1 MHAATSH
8 KPIFPLPFQKRR
20 LAVGIACC
28 MLANTT
34 FAADESER
42 DIEEVIVTA
51 TLLPRTLEDIAG
63 TVSVVSAA
71 DIEEQLAEDLNDITR
86 FQPGLSMDTASRGGN
101 QGFVI
106 RGIGGNR
113 VLTVIDGIRSS
124 DIYAAGPASYGKD
137 AFEVD
142 DLRAV
147 EIIRGPASVLYG
159 ADAMGGAVILRSKD
173 PQDYLAEG
181 ESSAFSL
188 RSSANSVNDHYK
200 GGLTY
205 AFQQG
210 NLVSVVQYTRREFGE
225 SEING
230 NGKLNP
236 QDGEAD
242 NWMVKSVWTPSAA
255 HQLRLTVDSSAE
267 LIDTRMDSE
276 LTTSVLR
283 SEGSDETDRLRASLA
298 HTWTL
303 DTAFADTM
311 ETQLHWQRTDA
322 EQFSEQLLTSYAF
335 VNRAN
340 PATFRGTPAE
350 RFSDFEFNQET
361 TNAGLLLSKTLETGS
376 AQHAMIYGFNVDRTE
391 TERPRHRCDTQIS
404 TGAVSCIIPSYP
416 MAPPEVFPNKTFPDT
431 TTTRTGIFLQD
442 EITLG
447 SSGFTV
453 IPGVRY
459 DHYEM
464 NPHKDALLNGG
475 GDISNFGGFDVVDVE
490 EEQVSLNLGVIYDLS
505 DTTSFF
511 AQYAEGYRPPNFDES
526 NQAFVN
532 LGHGYATVPNPDLEA
547 ESSQGIEAGVRA
559 NFDRASVSLAL
570 YNNVY
575 DNFIESQ
582 TIGTVNGISLFQD
595 TNVGEAHIY
604 GAEVTGLWQASDNWQ
619 LRTSIAWSRGED
631 ENTDRPLNSVDP
643 VTGVFSARY
652 DANSGRWGVET
663 LLTLVGEQDRVSAPD
678 RVTGESYS
686 LVDLIGSYQLTEG
699 ASLRVGIFNV
709 FDEEY
714 ARWSSIKG
722 LAATDANN
730 IAKAQAPGTNFRVGV
745 NYEF

>member
-1 MHAATSH
+1 MPAATSH
-8 KPIFPLPFQKRR
+8 KPPFPPQR

-28 MLANTT
+28 LLATT
-34 FAADESER
+34 SLAGDESER
-42 DIEEVIVTA
+42 GIEELIVTA
-51 TLLPRTLEDIAG
+51 TLLPRSLDEIAG
-63 TVSVVSAA
+63 TVSVISAA
-71 DIEEQLAEDLNDITR
+71 DIERQLADDLNDITR

-147 EIIRGPASVLYG
+147 EVIRGPASVLYG
-159 ADAMGGAVILRSKD
+159 ADAMGGAVILHSKD
-173 PQDYLAEG
+173 PLDYLEAA
-181 ESSAFSL
+181 ESSAISL
-188 RSSANSVNDHYK
+188 RSSASSVNDHYK

-210 NLVSVVQYTRREFGE
+210 DVASVVQFTRRQFGE

-236 QDGEAD
+236 QDGESD
-242 NWMVKSVWTPSAA
+242 NWMVKTVWTPNAA

-267 LIDTRMDSE
+267 QIDTHMDSE
-276 LTTSVLR
+276 LTTSVLL
-283 SEGSDETDRLRASLA
+283 SEGSDETDRLRASLT

-303 DTAFADTM
+303 DAAFADTM

-340 PATFRGTPAE
+340 PASFRGTPAE
-350 RFSDFEFNQET
+350 RFSDFDFNQET
-361 TNAGLLLSKTLETGS
+361 TNTGILLSKTLATGG
-376 AQHAMIYGFNVDRTE
+376 AQHAMIYGFNIDRTE

-404 TGAVSCIIPSYP
+404 TGAVSCNIPSYP

-431 TTTRTGIFLQD
+431 TTTRSGVYWQD

-447 SSGFTV
+447 RSGFTV

-464 NPHKDALLNGG
+464 NPRPDPLLNGG
-475 GDISNFGGFDVVDVE
+475 GDISNFGGFNVMDVE

-547 ESSQGIEAGVRA
+547 ESSRGIETGVRA
-559 NFDRASVSLAL
+559 NFDRATLSLAL
-570 YNNVY
+570 YDNVY

-582 TIGTVNGISLFQD
+582 MIGTANGISLFQD
-595 TNVGEAHIY
+595 ANIGQAHIY
-604 GAEVTGLWQASDNWQ
+604 GAEVTALWQASDNWQ
-619 LRTSIAWSRGED
+619 LRSSIAWSRGED
-631 ENTDRPLNSVDP
+631 ENKDRPLNSVDP
-643 VTGVFSARY
+643 ITGIFSARY
-652 DANSGRWGVET
+652 NANDGRWGVET
-663 LLTLVGEQDRVSAPD
+663 LLTLVGEQDRVSAAD

-686 LVDLIGSYQLTEG
+686 LVDLIGSYQLTTG

-722 LAATDANN
+722 LAATDASN
-730 IAKAQAPGTNFRVGV
+730 IAKAQAPGTNFRMGV